1 MLKVYPDE
9 DCCVPVALVS
19 FEMFQTMEERIGDIV
34 HGEIRYVVIL
44 KERSHDLVVISHE
57 ASFLMHESI

>member
-9 DCCVPVALVS
+9 NCCVPVALVS
-19 FEMFQTMEERIGDIV
+19 FEMFQTMEGRIEETV
-34 HGEIRYVVIL
+34 HWEIWYVVVL
-44 KERSHDLVVISHE
+44 EEGSHDFVIVAHE